1 MRSLDT
7 QTSSSTGR
15 ILNVVIT
22 TWGQL
27 KKLLQ
32 EEVDRNL
39 RWSAGMVGGGMNGA
53 PPAANLVEPP
63 PGLGSE
69 TDDCDGLEIGCGEE
83 QERPQIGLRTL
94 DREG

>member
-1 MRSLDT
+1 M
-7 QTSSSTGR
+7 
-15 ILNVVIT
+15 IT

-32 EEVDRNL
+32 EEVDKNS
-39 RWSAGMVGGGMNGA
+39 RWAAGFGEGGMASTSG
-53 PPAANLVEPP
+53 VEPP

-69 TDDCDGLEIGCGEE
+69 TDDCDGVEIGCGKE